1 MKEDYTFLKILFV
14 VFIVGAGYLSSNS
27 KNSSREDNSEKKTG
41 DISAFFS
48 TNTDFSSIEQCIQYA
63 RDNSLTMEKLKAGAI
78 SCRAIF
84 YTDDNID
91 KKNKISKL
99 GKCFIENFENVVDDA
114 SGIREISK
122 CSKYP
127 ESIGFARAIAKN
139 FSMAERVAEEQE
151 NQLFEIES
159 AMQRNNSLIQSAEPI
174 SNQPPAPFLIDDGGV
189 MKNCIMIG
197 VIMNCN

>member
-1 MKEDYTFLKILFV
+1 MKTETFLKIMILVCF
-14 VFIVGAGYLSSNS
+14 FGIVHLNMNS
-27 KNSSREDNSEKKTG
+27 KNSNREVNSGKNIG
-41 DISAFFS
+41 DIGAFFS
-48 TNTDFSSIEQCIQYA
+48 TNTDFSSVEQCIQYV

-99 GKCFIENFENVVDDA
+99 GKCFIESFENIVDDA
-114 SGIREISK
+114 SGMREISK

-151 NQLFEIES
+151 NQLFAIES
-159 AMQRNNSLIQSAEPI
+159 AMERNNSLIQSVEPI

-189 MKNCIMIG
+189 IKNCIMIG
-197 VIMNCN
+197 VTMNCN